1 MSVTST
7 IDSGE
12 LVAFV
17 ERATREF
24 TQAERVLKDTR
35 TLSATNTFQAF
46 QRVPG
51 TELIVALSAPSPWAA
66 SREIQPV
73 VVTFDGDVLHGD
85 ARAGGNG
92 PRYADV
98 FREVP
103 EVGVVIHVHGPYLGA
118 WASAHRPLPI
128 RYAPAARYTRARE
141 IPVYVDRRPGEPRF
155 IVDTIRRDREVPA
168 IIEAN
173 GGATFW
179 GKSILDV
186 SKYILILE
194 EAAYFQALAEPLG
207 GSLEFGPGALE
218 QQWKMTGLA

>member
-1 MSVTST
+1 M
-7 IDSGE
+7 
-12 LVAFV
+12 
-17 ERATREF
+17 
-24 TQAERVLKDTR
+24 
-35 TLSATNTFQAF
+35 
-46 QRVPG
+46 
-51 TELIVALSAPSPWAA
+51 
-66 SREIQPV
+66 
-73 VVTFDGDVLHGD
+73 
-85 ARAGGNG
+85 
-92 PRYADV
+92 
-98 FREVP
+98 FREAP
-103 EVGVVIHVHGPYLGA
+103 KVGVVIHVHGPYLGA

-155 IVDTIRRDREVPA
+155 IVDTIRRDPEVPA